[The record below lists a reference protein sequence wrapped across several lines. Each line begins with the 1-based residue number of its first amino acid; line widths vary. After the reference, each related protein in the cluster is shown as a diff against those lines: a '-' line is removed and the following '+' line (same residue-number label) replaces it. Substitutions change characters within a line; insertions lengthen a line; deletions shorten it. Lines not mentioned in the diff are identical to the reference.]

1 MLGII
6 VPKGIG
12 IIVPKGIGIIVPKG
26 IGSFLYHHIK
36 YYGYTSYIDRCHST

>member
-12 IIVPKGIGIIVPKG
+12 IIVPKGIGVFVYNNNIIPMS
-26 IGSFLYHHIK
+26 ILHI
-36 YYGYTSYIDRCHST
+36 

>member
-12 IIVPKGIGIIVPKG
+12 IIVPKGIGIF
-26 IGSFLYHHIK
+26 FLYI
-36 YYGYTSYIDRCHST
+36 II

>member
-12 IIVPKGIGIIVPKG
+12 IIVPKGIGSLFI
-26 IGSFLYHHIK
+26 SYIK
-36 YYGYTSYIDRCHST
+36 YMGIFHI

>member
-12 IIVPKGIGIIVPKG
+12 IIVPKGIGSLFI
-26 IGSFLYHHIK
+26 SYIK
-36 YYGYTSYIDRCHST
+36 YMGIFSYIDRCHST

>member
-26 IGSFLYHHIK
+26 IGSLFISYIK
-36 YYGYTSYIDRCHST
+36 YMGIFHI

>member
-12 IIVPKGIGIIVPKG
+12 IIVAKG
-26 IGSFLYHHIK
+26 IGSLFISYIK
-36 YYGYTSYIDRCHST
+36 YMGIFHI

>member
-12 IIVPKGIGIIVPKG
+12 IIVPKGIGIFFCISSYKIPMG
-26 IGSFLYHHIK
+26 ILHI
-36 YYGYTSYIDRCHST
+36 

>member
-12 IIVPKGIGIIVPKG
+12 IIVPKGIGV
-26 IGSFLYHHIK
+26 FVYHNNKIPMSILHI
-36 YYGYTSYIDRCHST
+36 

>member
-12 IIVPKGIGIIVPKG
+12 IIVPKGIGVFVYNNNKIPMSI
-26 IGSFLYHHIK
+26 LHI
-36 YYGYTSYIDRCHST
+36 

>member
-12 IIVPKGIGIIVPKG
+12 IIAPKGIGVFFISSYKIPMG
-26 IGSFLYHHIK
+26 ILHI
-36 YYGYTSYIDRCHST
+36 

>member
-12 IIVPKGIGIIVPKG
+12 IIVPKGILSYMCIFVPK
-26 IGSFLYHHIK
+26 IGYR
-36 YYGYTSYIDRCHST
+36 YTSNM